1 MALAN
6 RTLIRIDLT
15 TAPDNQE
22 EIDLNKVSRVIFIF
36 MKKNCFFFK
45 TYFLKDRLTI
55 LAFKIYSKFSLSNIY
70 NFLDSFWS
78 EDIQSFSGPY
88 WLVFKISRN
97 QGGWGGLLSQSLFI
111 LQN

>member
-45 TYFLKDRLTI
+45 TYFF
-55 LAFKIYSKFSLSNIY
+55 FKESTYNIG
-70 NFLDSFWS
+70 F
-78 EDIQSFSGPY
+78 
-88 WLVFKISRN
+88 
-97 QGGWGGLLSQSLFI
+97 
-111 LQN
+111 